1 MTKNVQQCIHF
12 IFRKEFFVDLENF
25 QINPSI
31 NIDEVVNNV
40 TLGDGYAILKGLFDQ
55 DDINHAKET
64 ILYLISRQGTKATH
78 FQVLAPDSCWIY
90 DNIYIYT

>member
-1 MTKNVQQCIHF
+1 M
-12 IFRKEFFVDLENF
+12 ENF

-64 ILYLISRQGTKATH
+64 ILYLISRQGAKATH
-78 FQVLAPDSCWIY
+78 FQVLAPDSCWI
-90 DNIYIYT
+90 IYSYHNLDVHLYFYISINRYLV